1 MKIVNNTKEGKKQGK
16 ENKEQIGQRENK
28 QQDKFKPNHIN
39 NNSKYK
45 YFKHSNQKADI
56 ARPQSHI
63 C

>member
-39 NNSKYK
+39 NNSK
-45 YFKHSNQKADI
+45 
-56 ARPQSHI
+56 
-63 C
+63 